1 MRNTD
6 TNGDSTTF
14 EHVELDSYQC
24 GLVRLERKMDLL
36 IEELGFLQVLY
47 PLKKLRE
54 AAVYLDFQIF
64 SSLAITVDRSI
75 IF

>member
-1 MRNTD
+1 
-6 TNGDSTTF
+6 
-14 EHVELDSYQC
+14 
-24 GLVRLERKMDLL
+24 MDLL